1 MTELPAYMGGLFA
14 MLLVAVLTTWWHPEQ
29 RKQMLRTAA
38 AILLNWLAGTVYVQN
53 TGNYTPWH
61 FSIFIDAAAALA
73 VMYHPAG
80 RAQGFIG
87 LFYFFQIAGHTAF
100 GIRRLLGLPADP
112 VFYYDAIT
120 WVAWAQLAAMGVW
133 CGGIWIG
140 SGVRRLRGR
149 GDASD
154 RRQTATAPREKP

>member
-1 MTELPAYMGGLFA
+1 MTELLAYMAGLFT
-14 MLLVAVLTTWWHPEQ
+14 MLLAVALTAWLHRGQ
-29 RKQMLRTAA
+29 RPQMLRTAG
-38 AILLNWLAGTVYVQN
+38 AILLNWLVGFVYVQN
-53 TGNYTPWH
+53 TGNFTPWH
-61 FSIFIDAAAALA
+61 FSIFVDAAAALA

-80 RAQGFIG
+80 RVQGFIG

-140 SGVRRLRGR
+140 SAVRRMRDR
-149 GDASD
+149 GDALD
-154 RRQTATAPREKP
+154 RGATSARSRETP